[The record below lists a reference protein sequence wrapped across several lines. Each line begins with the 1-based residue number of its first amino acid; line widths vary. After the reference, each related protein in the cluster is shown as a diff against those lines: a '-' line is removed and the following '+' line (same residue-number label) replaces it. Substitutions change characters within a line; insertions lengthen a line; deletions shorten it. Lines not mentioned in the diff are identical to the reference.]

1 MRRPLFGPAVGVNG
15 IGEEKMSVFT
25 ASAGSGSA
33 PPRSTGKPG
42 ASLPFDAHPRFRT
55 AIAAG
60 ALGGGPA
67 PLAGF
72 AGRVPLEA
80 PTEAARV
87 SARAGE
93 RAWGSIMG
101 M

>member
-1 MRRPLFGPAVGVNG
+1 MFGDEPKSRSWSSPLGCAWNAHIGLPGVSGPAVGVNG

-55 AIAAG
+55 VIAAG
-60 ALGGGPA
+60 AFGGAPA
-67 PLAGF
+67 PLAGY
-72 AGRVPLEA
+72 ACR
-80 PTEAARV
+80 
-87 SARAGE
+87 
-93 RAWGSIMG
+93 
-101 M
+101 